1 MVEGHVS
8 IRTRLSPTVL
18 FVALTFAGVAGG
30 AVCWLL
36 GWRDAADI
44 LWFATAAAAFVPA
57 LVEVLR
63 ALARRSPGVDII
75 ALLAIGGALAL
86 QEFLA
91 GAVIGLMLATGQ
103 ALESYAEN
111 RADRELSALL
121 KRAPRFA
128 RRINGD
134 EIEEVPL
141 DVVAAGDVVAVSGGE
156 VLPVDGVVLD
166 ARAVLDESAL
176 TGESRLVE
184 REMYDAV
191 QSGTLNAGSAF
202 RLKATSS
209 AANSTYAGII
219 RMVEAAKQSKAP
231 MQRLADR
238 YAIWFVPT
246 TLIVAGLAWWLAGSA
261 ERALAVLVVATPC
274 PLLLAAPIAIVSGV
288 SRAARRG
295 IVMKGGAALETL
307 ARAQSLFLDKTGTLT
322 RGSPELQRI
331 LVARPDTEQNEVLA
345 LAASLEQ
352 LSSHVFA
359 AAVVRSARDR
369 GLSLSVPENVVEAA
383 GAGVEGNVG
392 GHRVRLGNF
401 EWATEDRPARSE
413 EHLRRRLA
421 RGLGSV
427 VFVSVDGGLIGA
439 LVFDDPIRTDA
450 PRTIRR
456 LKSLGIGDITMLTGD
471 RAGVAESVGAALG
484 VDHVL
489 SELAPEDK
497 VRSVAAASSRG
508 VTLMVG
514 DGINDAPALA
524 SADVGIAM
532 GARGATSSSEAADI
546 VLVVDRLDRLVEALG
561 IARHTRTIAVQSIVI
576 GMALSFIAMGFAA
589 VGALPP
595 VWGAFLQEGIDAVS
609 ILSALRALG
618 GRASAEQS
626 FQLPQGMAA
635 KLRAEHR
642 ELRPVIE
649 RLRTFAAQLSAPGS
663 ELLPHTIADVRTTLA
678 AIMSHERNDEAEVYR
693 TISAGLKGDD
703 PLAGMSRTHQ
713 EIFHLG
719 DSIERLLAGLED
731 DPTDVEDLVDLRR
744 ALYSID
750 VVLRLN
756 VAQEEELYFSLDREY
771 SGPVAA

>member
-1 MVEGHVS
+1 M
-8 IRTRLSPTVL
+8 RARLSPPLL
-18 FVALTFAGVAGG
+18 FLGSTLVGVVAG
-30 AVCWLL
+30 AVCWFV
-36 GWRDAADI
+36 GWHTAADGF
-44 LWFATAAAAFVPA
+44 WFATAVVAFVPA
-57 LVEVLR
+57 LLEVFR
-63 ALARRSPGVDII
+63 ALRKGSPGVDII
-75 ALLAIGGALAL
+75 ALLAIAGALLL

-103 ALESYAEN
+103 ALEEYAEN

-128 RRINGD
+128 RRITGD
-134 EIEEVPL
+134 DLEEIAL
-141 DVVAAGDVVAVSGGE
+141 DLVSPGDVLAVSSGE

-166 ARAVLDESAL
+166 AQAVLDESAL

-184 REMYDAV
+184 RQTYDAV
-191 QSGTLNAGSAF
+191 RSGTVNAGSAF

-209 AANSTYAGII
+209 AADSTYAGII

-238 YAIWFVPT
+238 YAIWFVPA
-246 TLIVAGLAWWLAGSA
+246 TLIVSSLAWVLSGSA

-274 PLLLAAPIAIVSGV
+274 PLLLATPIAIVSGV

-295 IVMKGGAALETL
+295 IVVKGGAALETL

-331 LVARPDTEQNEVLA
+331 VVAKPGTEQDEVLA
-345 LAASLEQ
+345 VAASLEQ

-359 AAVVRSARDR
+359 AAVVRAARDR
-369 GLSLSVPENVVEAA
+369 GLALSVPENVVEAS
-383 GAGVEGNVG
+383 GAGVEGEVDG
-392 GHRVRLGNF
+392 RRVRLGNF
-401 EWATEDRPARSE
+401 EWAATEPDDPSE
-413 EHLRRRLA
+413 ERLRRRLA
-421 RGLGSV
+421 KGQGSV
-427 VFVSVDGGLIGA
+427 VYLSVDGSLFGA
-439 LVFDDPIRTDA
+439 LVFDDPIRPDA
-450 PRTIRR
+450 PRTIRT
-456 LKSLGIGDITMLTGD
+456 LKSLGIGEVTMLTGD

-489 SELAPEDK
+489 SELAPEAK
-497 VRSVAAASSRG
+497 VRAVAAAKERG

-532 GARGATSSSEAADI
+532 GARGATSSSEAADV

-561 IARHTRTIAVQSIVI
+561 IARHTRAIAVQSIVI
-576 GMALSFIAMGFAA
+576 GMALSFVAMGFAA

-595 VWGAFLQEGIDAVS
+595 VWGAFLQEGIDAIS

-618 GRASAEQS
+618 GSAVAEQR
-626 FQLPQGMAA
+626 FQLPADVAA
-635 KLRAEHR
+635 KLRQEHQQ
-642 ELRPVIE
+642 LRPVVD
-649 RLRTFAAQLSAPGS
+649 RLRTFAEQLSTPAS
-663 ELLPHTIADVRTTLA
+663 ELLPSTIADLRATLA
-678 AIMSHERNDEAEVYR
+678 TILSHERNDEAEVYR

-719 DSIERLLAGLED
+719 DTLERLLAGLED
-731 DPTDVEDLVDLRR
+731 DPADIEDLIDLRR
-744 ALYSID
+744 ALFAID
-750 VVLRLN
+750 ILLRLN
-756 VAQEEELYFSLDREY
+756 ISQEEELYFSLDRDY
-771 SGPVAA
+771 SGLVA

>member
-1 MVEGHVS
+1 LSVP
-8 IRTRLSPTVL
+8 IRLSPTL
-18 FVALTFAGVAGG
+18 IFVSSTLAGVLAG
-30 AVCWLL
+30 AVCWFV
-36 GWRDAADI
+36 GWNTAADAF
-44 LWFATAAAAFVPA
+44 WFATAALAFIPA
-57 LVEVLR
+57 LLDVLR
-63 ALARRSPGVDII
+63 ALRKGSPGVDLI
-75 ALLAIGGALAL
+75 ALLAILAALLL

-103 ALESYAEN
+103 ALEDYAEN

-128 RRINGD
+128 RRIAGAD
-134 EIEEVPL
+134 LEEVPL
-141 DVVAAGDVVAVSGGE
+141 DQVSPGDILAVSGGE
-156 VLPVDGVVLD
+156 VVPVDGLVLE
-166 ARAVLDESAL
+166 AQAVLDESAL

-184 REMYDAV
+184 RQMYDAV
-191 QSGTLNAGSAF
+191 RSGTVNAGSAF

-219 RMVEAAKQSKAP
+219 RMVEAAKKSKAP

-246 TLIVAGLAWWLAGSA
+246 TLIVSGLAWALSGSA

-274 PLLLAAPIAIVSGV
+274 PLLLATPIAIVSGV

-295 IVMKGGAALETL
+295 IVVKGGAALETL

-331 LVARPDTEQNEVLA
+331 VVTEPEIEQDDVLA
-345 LAASLEQ
+345 AAASLEQ

-359 AAVVRSARDR
+359 AAVVRAARQR
-369 GLSLSVPENVVEAA
+369 SLPLSVPLNVLEAA
-383 GAGVEGNVG
+383 GAGVEGDVDG
-392 GHRVRLGNF
+392 RHVRLGNF
-401 EWATEDRPARSE
+401 EWAANEPPKSTE

-421 RGLGSV
+421 RGQGSV
-427 VFVSVDGGLIGA
+427 VYVSVDGSLAGA
-439 LVFDDPIRTDA
+439 LVFDDPIRPDA
-450 PRTIRR
+450 PRTIRM
-456 LKSLGIGDITMLTGD
+456 LKSLGIGNIVMLTGD

-489 SELAPEDK
+489 SELAPDDK
-497 VRSVAAASSRG
+497 VRAVIAAKEHG

-532 GARGATSSSEAADI
+532 GARGATSSSEAADA

-561 IARHTRTIAVQSIVI
+561 IARDTRAIAVQSIVI

-589 VGALPP
+589 AGALSP
-595 VWGAFLQEGIDAVS
+595 VWGAFLQEGIDAIA

-618 GRASAEQS
+618 GSPVAEQR
-626 FQLPQGMAA
+626 FQLPAGMAA
-635 KLRAEHR
+635 KLRKEHQ
-642 ELRPVIE
+642 ELRPVID
-649 RLRTFAAQLSAPGS
+649 RLRIFAGQLAAPGS
-663 ELLPHTIADVRTTLA
+663 ALLPSTIADVRATLA
-678 AIMSHERNDEAEVYR
+678 TIMSHERNDEAEVYR
-693 TISAGLKGDD
+693 TISSGLKGDD

-719 DSIERLLAGLED
+719 DILERLLTGLED
-731 DPTDVEDLVDLRR
+731 DPTDLDDLVDLRR
-744 ALYSID
+744 VLYSID
-750 VVLRLN
+750 VILRLN
-756 VAQEEELYFSLDREY
+756 IAQEEELYFSLDRDY
-771 SGPVAA
+771 SGSVAA